1 MSDIPTKAKAETD
14 QPKKRRRRR
23 WKGAHRQV
31 PMPEAMRIVGL
42 DECEVAYQFDHLVDY
57 VVISANDKLLFEVL
71 RECAKLLNAYPPNQD
86 AFSEP
91 GPQII
96 FDIPRPV
103 REAPSPK
110 GPDEPEPTK
119 AIK

>member
-1 MSDIPTKAKAETD
+1 
-14 QPKKRRRRR
+14 
-23 WKGAHRQV
+23 
-31 PMPEAMRIVGL
+31 MPEAMPIVGL
-42 DECEVAYQFDHLVDY
+42 GECEVASQYDHLVTN
-57 VVISANDKLLFEVL
+57 VVSSANDKLLFEVL

-96 FDIPRPV
+96 FDIPRPL
-103 REAPSPK
+103 RETPSPK

-119 AIK
+119 AIN